1 MEEEEDVEEDE
12 EEEEEVEEEEDQ
24 VQSFNRPAKKQRT
37 TKTNGVINGPIKSTP
52 KTTKTADSMRKT
64 LGKSNGKMNVD
75 EGHDGISED
84 NGLFSTYPS
93 FSRNQRPPLTAFA
106 SLIFNHNQT
115 LFSHPTLPSH
125 KQSKNG

>member
-1 MEEEEDVEEDE
+1 M
-12 EEEEEVEEEEDQ
+12 EEEEDQ

-84 NGLFSTYPS
+84 NGLFSTC
-93 FSRNQRPPLTAFA
+93 
-106 SLIFNHNQT
+106 I
-115 LFSHPTLPSH
+115 LPSP
-125 KQSKNG
+125 QSTTAPNSLSSVDAQP